1 MLFFLSLSLSIIP
14 FNQTWP
20 PSSVLCVSSWHLH
33 LSCSISQ
40 KPSSHQWHIP
50 PFQPHSRSLR
60 KSQPSIQPAK
70 YSHICPLLFLAIATI
85 LVPATIFPHLVWT
98 IASSF
103 SFEWF
108 LFLKKFFKVLF
119 FYFWGLNLIYFFYFI
134 NIFHWSRLDLQCVNF
149 CCTAKWFSYTYIYIY
164 IYIHA
169 YIYIYTHI
177 HFLNILF
184 HFGLS

>member
-1 MLFFLSLSLSIIP
+1 MLFFLSLSFSIIP

-50 PFQPHSRSLR
+50 PFQPHSQSLR

-70 YSHICPLLFLAIATI
+70 YSHICPLLFIAIATV
-85 LVPATIFPHLVWT
+85 LVPATIFSHLVWT

-108 LFLKKFFKVLF
+108 LFIIPVLTIPTLPKTRTAQEFLLQNFSPLKPWPGEFSV
-119 FYFWGLNLIYFFYFI
+119 WI
-134 NIFHWSRLDLQCVNF
+134 NPN
-149 CCTAKWFSYTYIYIY
+149 
-164 IYIHA
+164 
-169 YIYIYTHI
+169 
-177 HFLNILF
+177 
-184 HFGLS
+184 